1 MFNPIERGRQLR
13 EQREYANGGVCGFS
27 GFEDESQKIQPH
39 QGISDNPP
47 FAGNVRI
54 TADRPVDAPTG
65 EKIRNVSAVHPQ
77 PMKASTTSLSANPQK
92 PQREKA
98 VIISQPVE
106 KAATAADVETLLANL
121 RIVGRDLGMVKEL
134 ARTTMLQLS
143 QKSAAELAVA
153 LDDVF
158 EVSPDTATAVAQCRK
173 LLTNPA
179 ALEAAK
185 ALWPRLP
192 PAPAP
197 APNAMQ
203 PPVEQQEFLLLR
215 WVPTIPP

>member
-13 EQREYANGGVCGFS
+13 EQREYANRGSCGFS
-27 GFEDESQKIQPH
+27 GFEDKYQKIQLH
-39 QGISDNPP
+39 QGTGDNPP

-77 PMKASTTSLSANPQK
+77 LMKASTSSLSANPQK
-92 PQREKA
+92 PQREA
-98 VIISQPVE
+98 EITLQPLE
-106 KAATAADVETLLANL
+106 EATTAANVETLLANL
-121 RIVGRDLGMVKEL
+121 CIVGRGLGGVQEL

-143 QKSAAELAVA
+143 QKAAAELAVA
-153 LDDVF
+153 LDDAF

-192 PAPAP
+192 PTPAP
-197 APNAMQ
+197 ACNNLFAQ
-203 PPVEQQEFLLLR
+203 APPQQEPSS
-215 WVPTIPP
+215 WGPPIPP